1 MSEKSELQAA
11 AQPREGESVGPYTI
25 DELLGEGGMGR
36 VYKAHGADGTMI
48 ALKLVKAELAKD
60 PVFRKRFDRE
70 AGAAQRVEHGAVVKV
85 IDTGEHRGI
94 PYMAQHFIS
103 GGSLQD
109 RIEQKGPLPLAD
121 AVQLCQEVGSGI
133 DALHAV
139 SLIHRDLKP
148 GNILLDEEGHAH
160 ITDFGL
166 AKDREASVLTRPG
179 QALGSMDY
187 MAPEQIRGEE
197 ITGLADVYALGC
209 VMFECLSGA
218 PPFADRQGMRILWAH
233 LQDEPPDPLANRPDI
248 PKDVG
253 WAVTR
258 ALEKDAEKRP
268 PTGQAYAHMIKIA
281 AGAAA
286 AAPDETDWTQD
297 QTRIE

>member
-1 MSEKSELQAA
+1 
-11 AQPREGESVGPYTI
+11 
-25 DELLGEGGMGR
+25 MGR
-36 VYKAHGADGTMI
+36 VYKARGSDGVLI

-60 PVFRKRFDRE
+60 AVFRKRFDRE
-70 AGAAQRVEHGAVVKV
+70 AGAASRVEHQSVVAV

-109 RIEQKGPLPLAD
+109 KIESSGPLKLD
-121 AVQLCQEVGSGI
+121 EAVRLCQEVGSGI
-133 DALHAV
+133 DALHGV

-187 MAPEQIRGEE
+187 MAP
-197 ITGLADVYALGC
+197 
-209 VMFECLSGA
+209 
-218 PPFADRQGMRILWAH
+218 
-233 LQDEPPDPLANRPDI
+233 
-248 PKDVG
+248 
-253 WAVTR
+253 
-258 ALEKDAEKRP
+258 
-268 PTGQAYAHMIKIA
+268 
-281 AGAAA
+281 
-286 AAPDETDWTQD
+286 
-297 QTRIE
+297 